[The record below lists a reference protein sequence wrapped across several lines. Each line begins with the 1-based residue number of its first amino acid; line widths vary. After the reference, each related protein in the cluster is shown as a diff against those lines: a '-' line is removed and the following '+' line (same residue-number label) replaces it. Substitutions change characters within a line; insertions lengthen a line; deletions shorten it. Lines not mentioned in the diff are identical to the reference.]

1 MYGLPN
7 LKTVVAVL
15 QNQEENLE
23 KFDSTEES
31 YRDLAKNK
39 IDRDVA
45 TRCIFKHTHETFASL
60 VFAFAFI

>member
-1 MYGLPN
+1 MHGLPN
-7 LKTVVAVL
+7 LKTVVVVL
-15 QNQEENLE
+15 QKQEENLE

-45 TRCIFKHTHETFASL
+45 DALYIQTHA
-60 VFAFAFI
+60 

>member
-1 MYGLPN
+1 M
-7 LKTVVAVL
+7 TVQEAVVVVP

-39 IDRDVA
+39 IDRDSS
-45 TRCIFKHTHETFASL
+45 IK
-60 VFAFAFI
+60 